1 MPIDWVCHHGNSIR
15 ITGIGIVTPEHKT
28 KRVISKLLSKHK
40 VYSYMPVPYGYGPTT
55 LDYLGCIRGKFFA
68 IEAKAPGKKPTPL
81 QVNTIERIRAA
92 GGVAF
97 VIDGVDCD
105 DYAALEHFLGGL

>member
-1 MPIDWVCHHGNSIR
+1 M
-15 ITGIGIVTPEHKT
+15 TPEAKV
-28 KRVISKLLSKHK
+28 KRAISKLLSRYK

-68 IEAKAPGKKPTPL
+68 VEAKAPGKKPTPL
-81 QVNTIERIRAA
+81 QNNTIERIRAA

-97 VIDGVDCD
+97 VIDGVGCEG
-105 DYAALEHFLGGL
+105 YLELCRFLEQPNT